1 MLIGTDGIA
10 ISPSDLNI
18 VIKEKK
24 TLRDSMIFNVTV
36 SYPPNYPE
44 TDFKIMNP
52 SKYIS
57 SLLATILTD
66 HSLYIISFYVY
77 TSRNYTFGELVTE
90 DENILTRN
98 LGKRMMCALLNH
110 IVNEKRY
117 LTLDNNVV
125 LEAEGLCQ
133 IRTLKEVMT
142 TWSDDDV
149 LIFMSSEPY
158 RSQHLSKLENEIERI
173 QQWMKMKKRE
183 DRIKECLNTENT
195 VPSEECNIM
204 KEICKYYQS
213 KKTVENY
220 KTYGLSE
227 EKRREANVDMTGTI
241 KLIMDSKCKDDGGRS
256 NRRRSRKRSVMKR
269 IRNRK
274 NKRSK
279 RKIRFSKKTSRKH

>member
-10 ISPSDLNI
+10 ICPSDLNI
-18 VIKEKK
+18 VIREK
-24 TLRDSMIFNVTV
+24 TVYGGSMVFYVTV
-36 SYPPNYPE
+36 SYPPNYPD
-44 TDFKIMNP
+44 TKFKRMNP

-57 SLLATILTD
+57 ILHATILTEN
-66 HSLYIISFYVY
+66 HSLYIIGFYVY

-90 DENILTRN
+90 DETELTRN
-98 LGKRMMCALLNH
+98 LGKRMMCAFLNY
-110 IVNEKRY
+110 IVNEKLY
-117 LTLDNNVV
+117 LTLDNDVV

-142 TWSDDDV
+142 TWSDDNV

-227 EKRREANVDMTGTI
+227 VKRMEANVDMTGTI
-241 KLIMDSKCKDDGGRS
+241 RLIMDSKCKSISDDGGRS

-269 IRNRK
+269 
-274 NKRSK
+274 KRSK